1 MRRSV
6 KIIYSDTI
14 DHKEYESKM
23 QKLMDNYIAAEDV
36 IRITNPVDILDKKG
50 FEDELGRLGS
60 PRARADAIRTRMTR
74 SINTRW
80 DENPLYYKKFSERI
94 EEALQAYK
102 DKRISEKEYFDRM
115 NEIKEDYQ
123 KGDSG
128 IEYPDSI
135 KNQPDAQAFYGVTAD
150 VLNEET
156 GAEYQT
162 ENNMKKISRESY

>member
-1 MRRSV
+1 
-6 KIIYSDTI
+6 
-14 DHKEYESKM
+14 
-23 QKLMDNYIAAEDV
+23 
-36 IRITNPVDILDKKG
+36 
-50 FEDELGRLGS
+50 
-60 PRARADAIRTRMTR
+60 
-74 SINTRW
+74 
-80 DENPLYYKKFSERI
+80 
-94 EEALQAYK
+94 
-102 DKRISEKEYFDRM
+102 M

-162 ENNMKKISRESY
+162 ENNMKKISREQLAELSILIEEIVSKYTKVDGMKTRMFITG

>member
-135 KNQPDAQAFYGVTAD
+135 KNQPDAQAFMG
-150 VLNEET
+150 
-156 GAEYQT
+156 
-162 ENNMKKISRESY
+162 